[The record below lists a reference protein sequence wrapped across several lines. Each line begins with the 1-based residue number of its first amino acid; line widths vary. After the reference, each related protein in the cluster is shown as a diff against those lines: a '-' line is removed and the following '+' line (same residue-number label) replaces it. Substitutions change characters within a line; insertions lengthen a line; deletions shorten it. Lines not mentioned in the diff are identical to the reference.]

1 MNILINALF
10 VCLLVQKVKMS
21 FMNILKNKIFWLNIL
36 VSEVLI
42 HIVYRIT
49 YLDNIS
55 DHFDVSKNLFNG
67 NSEITQFYIESPTLI
82 LLNKFLGIS
91 SMDIFLVLLYLI
103 LQLAI
108 VLICCNIMFLG
119 EYSTIFLFSGWLV
132 TVSWFV
138 GYVDIISILLLIM
151 ITKLLLIN
159 DVVYYKLF
167 FLFFLLSF
175 NHYAIALF
183 SLITLSI
190 LSDKNQI
197 KKFLIPSCFGFASG
211 YLLIT
216 FYLGVINFSGRSRL
230 RFIFNDNVLD
240 DSVNFISDNFLEFI
254 WSGFLGTI
262 FLLIYLSFTNE
273 WKNSIKYYLVLSIC
287 VLATSLGLD
296 TTRIFS
302 ILLVPLVLYLIKELK
317 ESRKENTINSG
328 YILFIV
334 ITTSLF
340 FQERFIY
347 GIVNLESPN
356 SDSKSFYD
364 LIPQIVNSIMSN
376 IWS

>member
-1 MNILINALF
+1 
-10 VCLLVQKVKMS
+10 MS
-21 FMNILKNKIFWLNIL
+21 FMNVLKNKIFWLNIL

-55 DHFDVSKNLFNG
+55 DHFDVSQNLFNG

-91 SMDIFLVLLYLI
+91 SMDIFLVLLYVI
-103 LQLAI
+103 LQVAI
-108 VLICCNIMFLG
+108 VLICYNIMFLG

-138 GYVDIISILLLIM
+138 GYVDIISILLLVVV
-151 ITKLLLIN
+151 TKLLLLN
-159 DVVYYKLF
+159 DLASYKLF

-183 SLITLSI
+183 SLIALSI
-190 LSDKNQI
+190 LSNKNQI
-197 KKFLIPSCFGFASG
+197 KKFLIPSCIGFASG

-273 WKNSIKYYLVLSIC
+273 WKNSIKYYLVLSVC

-302 ILLVPLVLYLIKELK
+302 ILLVPLVLYLIEELK

>member
-1 MNILINALF
+1 ML
-10 VCLLVQKVKMS
+10 
-21 FMNILKNKIFWLNIL
+21 MNILKNKIFWLNLIVSEIL
-36 VSEVLI
+36 V
-42 HIVYRIT
+42 HIVYKIT
-49 YLDNIS
+49 YLNNID
-55 DHFDVSKNLFNG
+55 DHFEVSQSLFE
-67 NSEITQFYIESPTLI
+67 SKLVLTQFYIESPTFI
-82 LLNKFLGIS
+82 LLNRFLGIN
-91 SMDIFLVLLYLI
+91 SMDTYLVLLYII
-103 LQLAI
+103 LQFII
-108 VLICCNIMFLG
+108 VLICYNIMFLE
-119 EYSTIFLFSGWLV
+119 EYSTIFIFSGWLV

-138 GYVDIISILLLIM
+138 GYVDIVSVLLLVM
-151 ITKLLLIN
+151 ISKLLLLN
-159 DVVYYKLF
+159 NMVPYKLF
-167 FLFFLLSF
+167 SLFFLLSF

-190 LSDKNQI
+190 LSHKNQI
-197 KKFLIPSCFGFASG
+197 KSFLIPSSIGLTTG

-216 FYLGVINFSGRSRL
+216 YYLKIINFSGRSRL
-230 RFIFNDNVLD
+230 RFIFNDNVLN
-240 DSVNFISDNFLEFI
+240 DSVNFISNNFLEFI

-262 FLLIYLSFTNE
+262 FLLIYLSFINE
-273 WKNSIKYYLVLSIC
+273 WRNSVKYYLSLGVC

-317 ESRKENTINSG
+317 EIEKTSSINIG
-328 YILFIV
+328 YILFVV

-356 SDSKSFYD
+356 TDSKSFYD
-364 LIPQIVNSIMSN
+364 LIPQIVNSLMSN